1 MHLRYCGLDAEV
13 AGEMQRRSDHV
24 AVVPSDLKASKLE
37 AENSLNILM
46 LACFSMCREIQLVR
60 KKFKTA
66 VA

>member
-24 AVVPSDLKASKLE
+24 AVVPSGLKASELE
-37 AENSLNILM
+37 AQNSANVLTV
-46 LACFSMCREIQLVR
+46 AWFSMCQEIQLVR